1 MYIIQYALEPI
12 LWFEAN
18 VLSFNHGLIF
28 DLALNSES

>member
-1 MYIIQYALEPI
+1 MYIIQYALELI

-18 VLSFNHGLIF
+18 LLSFYHGLIF